1 MLESFGKHLF
11 CRFSK
16 RYPEIFEEVSGPFE
30 LLRNIDNYIHVE
42 VRKLYPDAELPRFYH
57 LQTSAKELIMYYL
70 SSRHF
75 EELAVGL
82 FKGCLAHFKVEG
94 EVHKS
99 ETEYQGQ
106 QAIEITIILI

>member
-30 LLRNIDNYIHVE
+30 LLKNIDNYIHVD